1 MRSSAA
7 LPTEFVDCRAV
18 VLAVNRAA
26 EFTTQPQLPVFWN
39 CHVSRDSR
47 LPLTRPIRRRDSWAA
62 RKPHLLPTG
71 GARLPGGFGGAGE
84 AAGGGARGEHRRAA
98 VSGQPKIRHT

>member
-7 LPTEFVDCRAV
+7 LPTESVDCRAV

-47 LPLTRPIRRRDSWAA
+47 IPLTRPIRRRDSRPT
-62 RKPHLLPTG
+62 RKPHLLPAG
-71 GARLPGGFGGAGE
+71 GARGPGGFGGAGE
-84 AAGGGARGEHRRAA
+84 AAGGGARRTHRRAA
-98 VSGQPKIRHT
+98 VGSQPPV